1 MGWSGSWFSFWC
13 GASAV
18 GMGPGNEST
27 FQGLKAADTA
37 MPTSGLF
44 CLFQQISHVK
54 SVCFRGRGWGVWG
67 PQETMGVRGW
77 GLLSCT
83 FLGTPEVTC
92 PLGHLAPC
100 PGRSLAVVRGP
111 HRWASE
117 SGSSPASK

>member
-67 PQETMGVRGW
+67 PRETMGVRGW
-77 GLLSCT
+77 GLLSCA
-83 FLGTPEVTC
+83 FLGTPRSYLSSRALGSLSWEVSGC
-92 PLGHLAPC
+92 CERPAPLGF
-100 PGRSLAVVRGP
+100 
-111 HRWASE
+111 
-117 SGSSPASK
+117 

>member
-44 CLFQQISHVK
+44 CLFNRSHMSNLCASGEEV
-54 SVCFRGRGWGVWG
+54 GVSG
-67 PQETMGVRGW
+67 DPGNHGSQR
-77 GLLSCT
+77 
-83 FLGTPEVTC
+83 LGTVELYFSGHPEVTC

-100 PGRSLAVVRGP
+100 PGRSLAVVSP
-111 HRWASE
+111 FRWASE
-117 SGSSPASK
+117 SGSSPASKWG

>member
-1 MGWSGSWFSFWC
+1 MGAQASDGLVWKLVFLWC

-77 GLLSCT
+77 GLLTVLFWAPQKLLVLSGT
-83 FLGTPEVTC
+83 WLPVLGG
-92 PLGHLAPC
+92 LWL
-100 PGRSLAVVRGP
+100 L
-111 HRWASE
+111 
-117 SGSSPASK
+117 